1 MEHVDAETAQRR
13 ADLILEL
20 QQPIMDAFLE
30 SFIGRTIR
38 VLYEYTDEESG
49 MCVGRSYAD
58 SPDIDGLVLFYG
70 EAEPGTMVDV
80 EIRDVEDGNLIGE
93 MV

>member
-1 MEHVDAETAQRR
+1 
-13 ADLILEL
+13 
-20 QQPIMDAFLE
+20 
-30 SFIGRTIR
+30 
-38 VLYEYTDEESG
+38 
-49 MCVGRSYAD
+49 MCVGRCYAD

-80 EIRDVEDGNLIGE
+80 AIRDVEDGNLIGE